1 MNMSHCTLKGE
12 DVLRC
17 LLNASLEGFLVLDPQ
32 GKFFECNE
40 IFCQLTGYSHEFLLE
55 HRLFDI
61 LDEEYT
67 ETFQEEWGRILGGT
81 RNETTCQLRSPS
93 HRLIKLQMNF
103 LNHQMEE
110 GHFVCVFCKE
120 ITSFIEDQQLMKL
133 QNQALAATANAV
145 VITDAKGSI
154 VWVNRAFSKYT
165 GYALDEAVGGQ
176 PGTLLKSG
184 KHDAA
189 FYRDMWETIRRG
201 DIWQGEIIN
210 RRKDGS
216 FYPEEMTIT
225 PMFNSLGEIT
235 HYIAIKQDVS
245 EKKNL
250 QEMFLRAQRLESL
263 GTLASGIAHDLN
275 NVLAP
280 IVMSADLLMVQIDD
294 FHTREMLQMIKGSAK
309 RGADIIRQL
318 LTFVRGDA
326 EEMIELQ
333 IRHLLKEMIKIY
345 RETFPRYIT
354 IEDRISPNL
363 KPVMGDATRLHQV
376 FTNLMINARDA
387 MPEGGNLLIRAE
399 NVSISPAEAKANPQ
413 LIPGEFVRVRIKDE
427 GTGIPAE
434 MQEKIFST
442 FFTTKAQGQGTG
454 LGLPTALGIMKKH
467 HGLLLLES
475 EVGKGSSFD
484 VYIPV
489 YAGEANLNNVWQED
503 VPYGNGEQLLVID
516 DEESIGFM
524 LRGTLK
530 SLNYDVKVTQGG
542 EEGLEWWKRNRSH
555 CDLILLD
562 MMMPEMDGAAVFQ
575 ALKKENCASEIL
587 VMSGMVSEEKLSQ
600 TEIDMETSFIA
611 KPFTIMELAKKIHY
625 LLDK

>member
-1 MNMSHCTLKGE
+1 MTDHNFNLKGE
-12 DVLRC
+12 NILRC
-17 LLNASLEGFLVLDPQ
+17 LLSASVEGFLVLDPQ
-32 GKFFECNE
+32 GKFYECNDV
-40 IFCQLTGYSHEFLLE
+40 FCRLTGYGREFLLAN
-55 HRLFDI
+55 RIDSL
-61 LDEEYT
+61 LDDARV
-67 ETFQEEWGRILGGT
+67 QEFRAAWEGVLGGT
-81 RNETTCQLRSPS
+81 VLTTTCFIRSAS
-93 HRLIKLQMNF
+93 NRLVKMQMNF
-103 LNHQMEE
+103 MHHEMDD
-110 GHFVCVFCKE
+110 HRFVCVFCKE
-120 ITSFIEDQQLMKL
+120 ETTFAEDQQLMKL
-133 QNQALAATANAV
+133 QNNALAATANAV
-145 VITDAKGSI
+145 VITDAEGAI

-165 GYALDEAVGGQ
+165 GYALEEAVGGQ
-176 PGTLLKSG
+176 PGSLLKSG

-189 FYRDMWETIRRG
+189 FYSNMWETIRRG

-210 RRKDGS
+210 RRKDGTL
-216 FYPEEMTIT
+216 YPEEMTIT
-225 PMFNSLGEIT
+225 PMFNEVGVIT

-275 NVLAP
+275 NVLSP

-294 FHTREMLQMIKGSAK
+294 VRKREMLQMIKESAK
-309 RGADIIRQL
+309 RGANIIRQL

-354 IEDRISPNL
+354 IEDRVSPNL

-387 MPEGGNLLIRAE
+387 MPAGGNLLISAD
-399 NVSISPAEAKANPQ
+399 NISISSDDVVVNPK
-413 LIPGEFVRVRIKDE
+413 LIPGNFVRVRIKDE
-427 GTGIPAE
+427 GTGIPAD
-434 MQEKIFST
+434 MQEKVFGT

-454 LGLPTALGIMKKH
+454 LGLPTSLGIIKKH

-475 EVGKGSSFD
+475 EVGKGTTFD

-489 YAGEANLNNVWQED
+489 YAGEASQNSVLKED

-524 LRGTLK
+524 LRGTLT
-530 SLNYDVKVTQGG
+530 SLNYDVKVTKGG
-542 EEGLEWWKRNRSH
+542 VEGLEWWKQNRTQCH
-555 CDLILLD
+555 LILLD
-562 MMMPEMDGAAVFQ
+562 MMMPGMDGAAVCRE
-575 ALKKENCASEIL
+575 LKKENCQSEIL
-587 VMSGMVSEEKLSQ
+587 IMSGMVSEETLSN
-600 TEIDMETSFIA
+600 TGIDMTTSFIA
-611 KPFTIMELAKKIHY
+611 KPFSILELAKKIHH